1 MIELRKKSPALVYG
15 DYKDMEPGNPKLFV
29 YTRSLGDEK
38 YLLILNFSPR
48 AISYTLPGG
57 LKAGSLQISNF
68 GSKEEGK
75 SVLSLKGWEA
85 RVYKF

>member
-1 MIELRKKSPALVYG
+1 MYG
-15 DYKDMEPGNPKLFV
+15 DYKDLDPSNPKVFV

-38 YLLILNFSPR
+38 YLVILNFSPS
-48 AISYTLPGG
+48 AISYALPGG
-57 LKAGSLQISNF
+57 LKAGPLRISNL